1 MKNHLQTEN
10 DAALESP
17 FLQLS
22 SDGWGI
28 SKGFQKKMVGDR
40 SSGKTFSQS
49 SKRKKGVMYKVN
61 SREGL

>member
-22 SDGWGI
+22 SDGWGGDV
-28 SKGFQKKMVGDR
+28 SKGVQKNSVGVDL
-40 SSGKTFSQS
+40 
-49 SKRKKGVMYKVN
+49 V
-61 SREGL
+61 